1 MRWERSNL
9 LYIFLDYTCS
19 KMRPRHK
26 SITCLLLIKHY
37 PSLMW
42 AQGVRI
48 LMKPY
53 FLLKRAW
60 VTWFLLFFSGTSKL
74 LLISLRS
81 CSRKTNNI
89 KLSYYVF
96 FIKNINLAE
105 INPSIRSISKSLN
118 ERRVVIIRWNSELY
132 TFIHGYYQVFNC
144 LLKEAKEEKYL
155 NIFVIDQKSIKIILG
170 RWMDLLLSNIIAY
183 VNISKALTNSSY

>member
-1 MRWERSNL
+1 MSPRSAHFDETL
-9 LYIFLDYTCS
+9 F
-19 KMRPRHK
+19 
-26 SITCLLLIKHY
+26 
-37 PSLMW
+37 
-42 AQGVRI
+42 
-48 LMKPY
+48 
-53 FLLKRAW
+53 FLKRAW